1 MTSSLI
7 EMMLLKEM
15 MGDRNNDFTK
25 KYDEFQLWLKE
36 RDNKAKATKPPT
48 FSPGQVFLII
58 LGLGP
63 AMGMGALIAYAQ
75 LGQYLLDA
83 IRQLH

>member
-7 EMMLLKEM
+7 EMMLMKEL

-36 RDNKAKATKPPT
+36 RDKRAKETKPAA

-63 AMGMGALIAYAQ
+63 VMGMGALIAYAQ

>member
-1 MTSSLI
+1 MPSSL
-7 EMMLLKEM
+7 EMMLLREMIKGNSSIFEQIREIIKKEEEE
-15 MGDRNNDFTK
+15 K
-25 KYDEFQLWLKE
+25 K
-36 RDNKAKATKPPT
+36 KAAKPKPTT

-63 AMGMGALIAYAQ
+63 AMGMGALIGYAH

>member
-1 MTSSLI
+1 
-7 EMMLLKEM
+7 MMLLKEI
-15 MGDRNNDFTK
+15 MGNKNSFLENI
-25 KYDEFQLWLKE
+25 DEFEKWMKIRKE
-36 RDNKAKATKPPT
+36 EEKKKDKPKPPT

-63 AMGMGALIAYAQ
+63 AMGMGALIGYAH